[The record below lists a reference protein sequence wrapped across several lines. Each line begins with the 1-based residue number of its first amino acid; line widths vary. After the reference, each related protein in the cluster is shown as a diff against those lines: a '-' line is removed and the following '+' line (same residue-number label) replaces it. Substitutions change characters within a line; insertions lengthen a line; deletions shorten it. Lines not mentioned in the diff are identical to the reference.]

1 MTWLYDMTW
10 KDIEVYLQSNDT
22 IILPVGSTEQHGL
35 HLPLG
40 TDSYVAI
47 KLAGEVGTRT
57 GTVVASPLWYGWTPH
72 HMAYP
77 GTASLKAE
85 TLTQVVVDLCESFV
99 YHGFKKIIVINGH
112 REANLPPLKIAASK
126 VRNATG
132 AYVAIVDP
140 FYIGDTVAR
149 EIRTSEP
156 GGIGHADELETSHM
170 LYICP
175 ELVDMEKSVK
185 NIPPQGHF
193 HHSDPFV
200 AADRLIVPSSVE
212 SNKLAGGHSG
222 VTADPTVANSAK
234 GQVYHQRVMDNLVQA
249 VEDIARLKIEIK
261 KRPEVN
267 A

>member
-1 MTWLYDMTW
+1 MAWLYDMTW
-10 KDIEVYLQSNDT
+10 QDVELYLKTKDT

-47 KLAGEVGTRT
+47 QLAEEAGRRT
-57 GTVVASPLWYGWTPH
+57 DTIVASPLWYGWTPH
-72 HMAYP
+72 HMGYT

-85 TLTQVVVDLCESFV
+85 TLTQVVVDLCESFI
-99 YHGFKKIIVINGH
+99 YHGFKKIIVVNGH

-126 VRNATG
+126 VRNSTG

-170 LYICP
+170 LYLKP
-175 ELVDMEKSVK
+175 ELVDMSKSVK

-200 AADRLIVPSSVE
+200 SADRLIVPSSVE
-212 SNKLAGGHSG
+212 SNRVAGGPSG
-222 VTADPTVANSAK
+222 VTADPTVASVEK
-234 GQVYHQRVMDNLVQA
+234 GKVYHQSVMENFVQA
-249 VEDIARLKIEIK
+249 INHIAGIPVEIK
-261 KRPEVN
+261 KIPEVN